1 MNKLYKHMIIILMII
16 FVSAQILCINYYE
29 KDNTNIMVYSS
40 QNKIHNNKTLKELSE
55 ELNCLKNKNI
65 LSANKI
71 DDKWY
76 LKVKIIGNKE
86 ELLNELEK
94 LKKYDVSDYSISKN
108 AEESSI
114 TLQISAKDSI

>member
-1 MNKLYKHMIIILMII
+1 MNKLCKYMIIIVMII
-16 FVSAQILCINYYE
+16 FVFVQILCINYYE
-29 KDNTNIMVYSS
+29 KDKTNIMVYSS
-40 QNKIHNNKTLKELSE
+40 RNKVHNKTLKELSE
-55 ELNCLKNKNI
+55 ELNCLNNKNI

-86 ELLNELEK
+86 ELQNELGK
-94 LKKYDVSDYSISKN
+94 LKNYNISDYSINKN

-114 TLQISAKDSI
+114 TLQISEKESI